1 VKVVRFFRDRSR
13 CPWKLSEKWGGR
25 IQHVIILRGSL
36 SQRLEQPGIY
46 PAISPDG
53 AELRQFLKAE
63 KKFYFFK
70 NNSKVS
76 QNPADNL
83 PMDDAEYR
91 NRLKILD
98 FILPAFL
105 PPEAKRVFVSSVG
118 FIPTINSSNY

>member
-1 VKVVRFFRDRSR
+1 M
-13 CPWKLSEKWGGR
+13 
-25 IQHVIILRGSL
+25 
-36 SQRLEQPGIY
+36 
-46 PAISPDG
+46 
-53 AELRQFLKAE
+53 KAE